1 MTVRSSTTRSRS
13 TGPAT
18 KEHGIRRTTKSTFA
32 AVAIVVMI
40 PLGAEPALAAP
51 PNATIVSILP
61 FEEHALQAQRI
72 APYGKNG
79 EERWRVRAHFVV
91 KNNEQKTIRLTQTM
105 IGYPNGPGEASA
117 DVKDTND
124 DPMVDSRDVA
134 PGKTGLFIVEDGMA
148 RPGGKGGDRSL
159 FFPMPDQ
166 VQVKLKFSGFF
177 ERVIHTTRLRPY
189 VNKTPQ
195 GSYLFP
201 AKHTDLDGGQ
211 RWSGGIH
218 AFSRSQK
225 FAYDLGVSRWDLAAK
240 KWTGLVGTDDS
251 DVEDYLVWGKR
262 VHAMASGTIVRC
274 TWSHPDNKNVGV
286 DDHGVNNVVIDH
298 GNGEF
303 AMYAHLQQG
312 SLNPLCPKDGKETTY
327 GLNIPVVAGQYLGL
341 AGNSGS
347 SKPHLH
353 VHLTHGA
360 NAKMFAG
367 NAASGLPLLFR
378 DARNVSTIKKAM
390 IGPGPFAYNPM
401 KGQAPAA
408 PYNLINLSPLPL
420 GIP

>member
-1 MTVRSSTTRSRS
+1 MTVRRNITRSRS
-13 TGPAT
+13 TAPAA
-18 KEHGIRRTTKSTFA
+18 KEHSMRRTTKRTFI
-32 AVAIVVMI
+32 AVAVAVVI
-40 PLGAEPALAAP
+40 PFGAEPALAAP

-61 FEEHALQAQRI
+61 FENHALQAQRI
-72 APYGKNG
+72 APYGKG
-79 EERWRVRAHFVV
+79 GAERWRVRAHFFV
-91 KNNEQKTIRLTQTM
+91 KNNETETIRLTQTM
-105 IGYPNGPGEASA
+105 IGYPNGPDEASA

-262 VHAMASGTIVRC
+262 VHAMASGTVVRS

-286 DDHGVNNVVIDH
+286 DDHGVNSVVIDH

-303 AMYAHLQQG
+303 SLYAHLQQG
-312 SLNPLCPKDGKETTY
+312 SLNPQLRGPTEGTY
-327 GLNIPVVAGQYLGL
+327 GVNIPVAAGQFLGL

-353 VHLTHGA
+353 VQLTHGA
-360 NAKMFAG
+360 NGKQFEG
-367 NAASGLPLLFR
+367 NAASGLPLHFR
-378 DARNVSTIKKAM
+378 DARNVSTIDKAT
-390 IGPGPFAYNPM
+390 IGPGPFAYNTM
-401 KGQAPAA
+401 TRQAPAA
-408 PYNLINLSPLPL
+408 PFNLINLSPLPL
-420 GIP
+420 GNP